1 MASLKLI
8 SRSYCHLCHEMELAL
23 VPLLEELGADV
34 EMIDVDQN
42 PLLEEKY
49 GEYVPVLLHGDVE
62 LCRFVLDV
70 SKVRDYLR
78 FLR

>member
-1 MASLKLI
+1 
-8 SRSYCHLCHEMELAL
+8 MELAL

-42 PLLEEKY
+42 PLLEERY
-49 GEYVPVLLHGDVE
+49 GEYVPVLLYGDVE

>member
-1 MASLKLI
+1 M
-8 SRSYCHLCHEMELAL
+8 
-23 VPLLEELGADV
+23 LLEELGADV
-34 EMIDVDQN
+34 ELIDVDEN
-42 PLLEEKY
+42 PLLEKKY

-70 SKVRDYLR
+70 GKVRDYLR

>member
-8 SRSYCHLCHEMELAL
+8 SRSYCHLCYEMELAL

>member
-1 MASLKLI
+1 MTSLKLI

-23 VPLLEELGADV
+23 VPFLEELGADV

>member
-1 MASLKLI
+1 
-8 SRSYCHLCHEMELAL
+8 MELAL
-23 VPLLEELGADV
+23 VPLLEEFGADV

-49 GEYVPVLLHGDVE
+49 GEYVPVLMHGDVE

>member
-49 GEYVPVLLHGDVE
+49 GEYVPVLMHGDVE

>member
-1 MASLKLI
+1 
-8 SRSYCHLCHEMELAL
+8 MEQALAM
-23 VPLLEELGADV
+23 LLEELGADV
-34 EMIDVDQN
+34 ELIDVDEN
-42 PLLEEKY
+42 PLLEKKY

-70 SKVRDYLR
+70 GKVRDYLR

>member
-1 MASLKLI
+1 
-8 SRSYCHLCHEMELAL
+8 MELAL
-23 VPLLEELGADV
+23 VPLLEEFGADV

>member
-1 MASLKLI
+1 
-8 SRSYCHLCHEMELAL
+8 MEQAL
-23 VPLLEELGADV
+23 VPLLDELGGDV
-34 EMIDVDQN
+34 ELIDVDAN
-42 PLLEEKY
+42 PLLEKKY

-70 SKVRDYLR
+70 GKVRDYLR

>member
-49 GEYVPVLLHGDVE
+49 GEYVPVLLHGDVK

>member
-1 MASLKLI
+1 
-8 SRSYCHLCHEMELAL
+8 MELAL

-49 GEYVPVLLHGDVE
+49 GEYVPVLMHGDVE

-70 SKVRDYLR
+70 GKVRDYLR

>member
-8 SRSYCHLCHEMELAL
+8 SRSYCHLSHEMELAL
-23 VPLLEELGADV
+23 VPLLAELGADV

-49 GEYVPVLLHGDVE
+49 GEYVPVLMHGDVE

>member
-1 MASLKLI
+1 
-8 SRSYCHLCHEMELAL
+8 MEQAL
-23 VPLLEELGADV
+23 VPLLDELGADV
-34 EMIDVDQN
+34 ELIDVDEN
-42 PLLEEKY
+42 PLLEKKY

-70 SKVRDYLR
+70 GKVRDYLR

>member
-70 SKVRDYLR
+70 GKVRDYLR

>member
-1 MASLKLI
+1 
-8 SRSYCHLCHEMELAL
+8 MELAL

-70 SKVRDYLR
+70 SKVRDYFR

>member
-1 MASLKLI
+1 
-8 SRSYCHLCHEMELAL
+8 MELAL

-49 GEYVPVLLHGDVE
+49 GEYVPVLMHGDVE

>member
-1 MASLKLI
+1 
-8 SRSYCHLCHEMELAL
+8 MELAL

-49 GEYVPVLLHGDVE
+49 GEYVPVLMHGDVE

-70 SKVRDYLR
+70 SKVRDYLSEIR
-78 FLR
+78 

>member
-8 SRSYCHLCHEMELAL
+8 SRSYCHLCHEMEQALAM
-23 VPLLEELGADV
+23 LLEELGADV
-34 EMIDVDQN
+34 ELIDVDEN
-42 PLLEEKY
+42 PLLEKKY

-70 SKVRDYLR
+70 GKVRDYLR

>member
-1 MASLKLI
+1 
-8 SRSYCHLCHEMELAL
+8 MELAL

-70 SKVRDYLR
+70 GKVRDYLR

>member
-49 GEYVPVLLHGDVE
+49 GEYVPV
-62 LCRFVLDV
+62 
-70 SKVRDYLR
+70 
-78 FLR
+78 

>member
-1 MASLKLI
+1 
-8 SRSYCHLCHEMELAL
+8 MEQALAL
-23 VPLLEELGADV
+23 LLEELGADV
-34 EMIDVDQN
+34 ELIDVDEN
-42 PLLEEKY
+42 PLLEKKY

-70 SKVRDYLR
+70 GKVRDYLR